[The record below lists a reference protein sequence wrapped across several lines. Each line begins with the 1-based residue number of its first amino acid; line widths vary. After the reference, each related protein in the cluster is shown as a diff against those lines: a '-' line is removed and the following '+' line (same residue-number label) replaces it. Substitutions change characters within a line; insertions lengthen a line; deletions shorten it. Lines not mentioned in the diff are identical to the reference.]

1 MFLPVLGYVDP
12 GVGATLMQLSV
23 AGVAGVAAIVK
34 LRWHSIKRVFR
45 KGEETP
51 AETDQRDDIPVE

>member
-12 GVGATLMQLSV
+12 GVGATLMQLSI

-45 KGEETP
+45 KGEE
-51 AETDQRDDIPVE
+51 PVEESEERRDLPVE

>member
-1 MFLPVLGYVDP
+1 MVPVFGYVDP

-34 LRWHSIKRVFR
+34 LRWHSIKRVFG
-45 KGEETP
+45 KGEESP
-51 AETDQRDDIPVE
+51 AAVEERDDLPVE

>member
-12 GVGATLMQLSV
+12 GVGATLMQLSI

-45 KGEETP
+45 KGEASVPE
-51 AETDQRDDIPVE
+51 AEQRDDLPVE